1 MVLDRV
7 PLSSGRAENRFHNDM
22 SNFEQPVPANFRMPT
37 WEEDISLNH
46 HSIDP
51 FQNGQGPGE
60 MPREAFQVWS
70 LLTTDLLGKKLLDD
84 FLKND
89 CYPIPATSDRE
100 GYNLNHDAT
109 YYLNGLADFL
119 KVMRTVEKFGV
130 TVDSYLDFGCA
141 SGRVLR
147 HFCCQTDIPNL
158 WGSDINGRH
167 IRWLDE
173 HLPKKLKLIH
183 NHCLPSLP
191 IADNSLDLITAFSV
205 FTHIDTFET
214 AWLAELYRILRPGG
228 LAYLTVQNEASW
240 EYLRSAGPDQVLVKR
255 LSQQQP
261 NFPRDLQ
268 SDLPQ
273 HRLDYRHTQLGPYR
287 AIVFHSNEYLHRTW
301 GRYFQIEEIRP
312 LDHGVHQSVFIGRK
326 V

>member
-1 MVLDRV
+1 
-7 PLSSGRAENRFHNDM
+7 M
-22 SNFEQPVPANFRMPT
+22 SNFDQSPASNFRMPT

-46 HSIDP
+46 HFDEP
-51 FQNGQGPGE
+51 FENGPSPSE
-60 MPREAFQVWS
+60 MPRDAFQVWS
-70 LLTTDLLGKKLLDD
+70 LLTDELLGSKTLDD
-84 FLKND
+84 FLKRD
-89 CYPIPATSDRE
+89 TFPIPANSDRE
-100 GYNLNHDAT
+100 GYNVDREAM

-119 KVMRTVEKFGV
+119 KVMQRAN
-130 TVDSYLDFGCA
+130 SYDVSVNSLLDFGCA

-147 HFCCQTDIPNL
+147 HFCCQTEIPHL

-173 HLPKKLKLIH
+173 HLPRKLKLIH

-214 AWLAELYRILRPGG
+214 AWLAELYRILKPGG
-228 LAYLTVQNEASW
+228 LVYLTVQNEASW
-240 EYLRSAGPDQVLVKR
+240 EFLRASGPDQVLVKR
-255 LSQQQP
+255 LSKQHP

-268 SDLPQ
+268 SSLPK
-273 HRLDYRHTQLGPYR
+273 HRHDYRHTQVGPYR
-287 AIVFHSNEYLHRTW
+287 AIVFHTNEYLHRTW
-301 GRYFQIEEIRP
+301 GRYFHVEEIRP

-326 V
+326 H